1 MIKINTFWI
10 YGTLFLIALTVLFF
24 YLGLAE
30 IFFSGPQG
38 IHFMRQTDSLSFASQ
53 YFNNGFHF
61 FKPQLY
67 NLKNIGGYA
76 ACEFPITYY
85 ITALLYSLVGK
96 KLFLLKLLHFLI
108 VSTGVYFIF
117 KLSYQLLKDYFYAA
131 LICLL
136 LFTSTVF
143 NYYSFNYL
151 PDAPALGFIFIG
163 WYFIFQYQSSKK
175 EKTVIISFLFFILGS
190 LIKVTYLINPL
201 AVIGFSLFSVL
212 FHKTGLMSSHVAK
225 RIIIYGTAG
234 VIIVVLWNAYVLIY
248 NDLYE
253 STSFV
258 TRALPIW
265 TLTKHNI
272 HIGWDHISN
281 YWYQSYFAVNTFRLF
296 YITLLFTIIFH
307 KKSDIRLS
315 LVTLILFFGCLAYFI
330 LFYPQF
336 RDHDYYFLAF
346 FPFIVLTLINGI
358 KTLQNI
364 SGNLY
369 LHLSLKVLISVIVI
383 AGINHSRMKLSERF
397 DNANDIFSRIGF
409 LIQENSEAI
418 EKLNIRED
426 SKFIV
431 APDFCQNGGLFFLD
445 KMGWN
450 IVHPE
455 DISTDKINIFMK
467 SGAEYLLLATNVKQ
481 ILEVGEA
488 MGKLIFEG
496 DGIRIYRL
504 THTKKN

>member
-234 VIIVVLWNAYVLIY
+234 VIIVVL
-248 NDLYE
+248 
-253 STSFV
+253 
-258 TRALPIW
+258 
-265 TLTKHNI
+265 
-272 HIGWDHISN
+272 
-281 YWYQSYFAVNTFRLF
+281 
-296 YITLLFTIIFH
+296 
-307 KKSDIRLS
+307 
-315 LVTLILFFGCLAYFI
+315 
-330 LFYPQF
+330 
-336 RDHDYYFLAF
+336 
-346 FPFIVLTLINGI
+346 
-358 KTLQNI
+358 
-364 SGNLY
+364 
-369 LHLSLKVLISVIVI
+369 
-383 AGINHSRMKLSERF
+383 
-397 DNANDIFSRIGF
+397 
-409 LIQENSEAI
+409 
-418 EKLNIRED
+418 
-426 SKFIV
+426 
-431 APDFCQNGGLFFLD
+431 
-445 KMGWN
+445 
-450 IVHPE
+450 
-455 DISTDKINIFMK
+455 
-467 SGAEYLLLATNVKQ
+467 
-481 ILEVGEA
+481 
-488 MGKLIFEG
+488 
-496 DGIRIYRL
+496 
-504 THTKKN
+504 